1 MNLKVVSNFLGS
13 LHPCPRVLATDSGT
27 PRLLTLVLTENAN
40 FFVFSSFIWIFIV
53 SLQPISDFIII
64 PNNMKQRLLIIL
76 LTLLTTMTAR
86 AQGVTPIEV
95 NDFDGLKTA
104 IESAKSSKP
113 VSVVMTA
120 DITQTGL
127 IQVVNEEGSIVSLDL
142 NGHECNSVFQF
153 LNTNVSF
160 TITDN
165 SAEEDGS
172 IKADWTNQIPI
183 DIEASG
189 CSLTITGG
197 NIIAVAGVPC
207 IKVDAS
213 DCNLTMT
220 GVTLTSPGWSGNG
233 VVEFTTS
240 SNDCKFTMSGG
251 KISGGKYS
259 IDLNPDGNNTFIV
272 SGNPVFE
279 GSDLQISNVRMSN
292 NPIEINGTLGT
303 TTKISIYLKDIVGF
317 FDNPLTSGL
326 GLDNE
331 VPNGLATNFSI
342 NGNSDLGIVA
352 YAGELYL
359 GQMLATNDAGGTL
372 GKWCSYYNSTYNMRA
387 CSGVT
392 AYKAKINAAKTGVVL
407 TELFTDGGIIE
418 KNQGVLLKSDGDVVL
433 MNTDDDADGDYTGNK
448 LMGADDDADQ
458 GENDGKCYVL
468 SKVDDTFGFFLLE
481 SGVQTKAHKA
491 YLIDD
496 VSAGA
501 RGFLSISSG
510 DATAIDNTKG
520 ADAVVSSTWY
530 TLDGRR
536 LQGKPKEKGVY
547 ARGGQKFI
555 VK

>member
-1 MNLKVVSNFLGS
+1 
-13 LHPCPRVLATDSGT
+13 
-27 PRLLTLVLTENAN
+27 
-40 FFVFSSFIWIFIV
+40 
-53 SLQPISDFIII
+53 
-64 PNNMKQRLLIIL
+64 MKQRLFIIL
-76 LTLLTTMTAR
+76 MTLLTTMTAK
-86 AQGVTPIEV
+86 AQDVTPIGV
-95 NDFDGLKTA
+95 DNFNGLKTA
-104 IESAKSSKP
+104 IESANSSAP
-113 VSVVMTA
+113 VSVVMNA
-120 DITQTGL
+120 NINQNGL
-127 IQVVNEEGSIVSLDL
+127 INVANEDGSIVILDL
-142 NGHECNSVFQF
+142 NGHECNSGFMF
-153 LNTNVSF
+153 TKANVSF

-165 SAEEDGS
+165 SEEKNGS
-172 IKADWTNQIPI
+172 VKLSWFNPRIPF
-183 DIEASG
+183 DIEAPG
-189 CSLTITGG
+189 CSLIITGG
-197 NIIAVAGVPC
+197 NINAESGEPC

-220 GVTLTSPGWSGNG
+220 GGTLTSQPWSSNG
-233 VVEFTTS
+233 VVEFTNS
-240 SNDCKFTMSGG
+240 SNNCKFTMSGG

-259 IDLNPDGNNTFIV
+259 IDLNPGSDNTFIV

-279 GSDLQISNVRMSN
+279 GNDTQKSNVKMSKS
-292 NPIEINGTLGT
+292 PIKIDGPLAT
-303 TTKISIYLKDIVGF
+303 TTKISIYVEDIVGF

-331 VPNGLATNFSI
+331 VPNGSATNFNI

-433 MNTDDDADGDYTGNK
+433 MNTYDDADGDYTGNK
-448 LMGADDDADQ
+448 LTGADVDADQ

-547 ARGGQKFI
+547 VRGGQKFI

>member
-1 MNLKVVSNFLGS
+1 
-13 LHPCPRVLATDSGT
+13 
-27 PRLLTLVLTENAN
+27 
-40 FFVFSSFIWIFIV
+40 
-53 SLQPISDFIII
+53 
-64 PNNMKQRLLIIL
+64 MKQRLLIIL
-76 LTLLTTMTAR
+76 MTLLLTAMTAG
-86 AQGVTPIEV
+86 AQGVRPIEV
-95 NDFDGLKTA
+95 IDFNGLKTA
-104 IESAKSSKP
+104 IESATSSGP

-127 IQVVNEEGSIVSLDL
+127 IQVASEEGSIVSLDL
-142 NGHECNSVFQF
+142 NGHECNSGFQF
-153 LNTNVSF
+153 NRSYVSF

-165 SAEEDGS
+165 SAAKNGS
-172 IKADWTNQIPI
+172 IKAGWEYPTIPI
-183 DIEASG
+183 DIVAPG
-189 CSLTITGG
+189 CSLTITGV
-197 NIIAVAGVPC
+197 NIKAEAGVPC
-207 IKVDAS
+207 IKVEAS

-220 GVTLTSPGWSGNG
+220 GVTLTSPGWSTNG
-233 VVEFTTS
+233 VVDFTNAY
-240 SNDCKFTMSGG
+240 SNCKFTMSGG
-251 KISGGKYS
+251 KISGGWNYS
-259 IDLNPDGNNTFIV
+259 IDLNPDSDNTFIM

-279 GSDLQISNVRMSN
+279 DFQKSNVRMSN
-292 NPIEINGTLGT
+292 NPIMIDGPLAT
-303 TTKISIYLKDIVGF
+303 TTKIIIYGENI
-317 FDNPLTSGL
+317 DNFIGKPLTQGL
-326 GLDNE
+326 KLDNE
-331 VPNGLATNFSI
+331 VPNGSATNFSI

-359 GQMLATNDAGGTL
+359 GQMMATNDAGGTL
-372 GKWCSYYNSTYNMRA
+372 GKWCSYYNSSDNMRA
-387 CSGVT
+387 CTGVT

-407 TELFTDGGIIE
+407 TELFTDGGVIE

-448 LMGADDDADQ
+448 LTGADDDADQ

-468 SKVDDTFGFFLLE
+468 SKVEDTFGFFLLE

-501 RGFLSISSG
+501 RRFLGISSG
-510 DATAIDNTKG
+510 DATAIDNTKW

-547 ARGGQKFI
+547 VRGGQKFI

>member
-1 MNLKVVSNFLGS
+1 
-13 LHPCPRVLATDSGT
+13 
-27 PRLLTLVLTENAN
+27 
-40 FFVFSSFIWIFIV
+40 
-53 SLQPISDFIII
+53 
-64 PNNMKQRLLIIL
+64 MKQRLLIIL
-76 LTLLTTMTAR
+76 LTLLTTMTAG

-95 NDFDGLKTA
+95 IDFNGLKTA
-104 IESAKSSKP
+104 IESATSSKP

-127 IQVVNEEGSIVSLDL
+127 IQVANEEGSIVSLDL
-142 NGHECNSVFQF
+142 NGHECNSGFMF
-153 LNTNVSF
+153 TRTNVSF

-165 SAEEDGS
+165 SAEKDGS
-172 IKADWTNQIPI
+172 IKAGWTNPTIPI
-183 DIEASG
+183 DIAASG

-197 NIIAVAGVPC
+197 NIKAEAGVPC

-213 DCNLTMT
+213 DCYLTMT
-220 GVTLTSPGWSGNG
+220 GGTLTSPGWSSNG
-233 VVEFTTS
+233 VVEFTGA

-251 KISGGKYS
+251 KISGGINYS
-259 IDLNPDGNNTFIV
+259 IDLNPGSDNTFIM

-279 GSDLQISNVRMSN
+279 DFQKSNVRMSN
-292 NPIEINGTLGT
+292 NPIMIDGPLAT
-303 TTKISIYLKDIVGF
+303 TTKIIIYGENIDNFV
-317 FDNPLTSGL
+317 DNPLTQGL
-326 GLDNE
+326 GLDDE
-331 VPNGLATNFSI
+331 VPNGSAANFSI
-342 NGNSDLGIVA
+342 SGDSNLGIMA
-352 YAGELYL
+352 YDGELYL
-359 GQMLATNDAGGTL
+359 GRMMATNDAGGTL
-372 GKWCSYYNSTYNMRA
+372 GKWCSYYNSIDNMRA

-407 TELFTDGGIIE
+407 TELFTDGGVIE

-433 MNTDDDADGDYTGNK
+433 MNTGDDADGDYTGNK
-448 LMGADDDADQ
+448 LTGADVDADQ

-496 VSAGA
+496 VSAGS

-536 LQGKPKEKGVY
+536 LQCKPKEKGVY
-547 ARGGQKFI
+547 VRGGQKFI

>member
-1 MNLKVVSNFLGS
+1 
-13 LHPCPRVLATDSGT
+13 
-27 PRLLTLVLTENAN
+27 
-40 FFVFSSFIWIFIV
+40 
-53 SLQPISDFIII
+53 
-64 PNNMKQRLLIIL
+64 MKQRLLIIL

-86 AQGVTPIEV
+86 AQGVTPVEV
-95 NDFDGLKTA
+95 NNLNGLKTA
-104 IESAKSSKP
+104 IESATSSEP
-113 VSVVMTA
+113 VSVVMTEN
-120 DITQTGL
+120 ITQTDL
-127 IQVVNEEGSIVSLDL
+127 IYVANEDGSIVSLDL
-142 NGHECNSVFQF
+142 NGHECNSGFMF
-153 LNTNVSF
+153 TKANVSF

-165 SAEEDGS
+165 SAGKNGS
-172 IKADWTNQIPI
+172 IKAGWADPTIPI
-183 DIEASG
+183 DIAAPG
-189 CSLTITGG
+189 CSLTITGV
-197 NIIAVAGVPC
+197 NIKAEFQPC

-220 GVTLTSPGWSGNG
+220 GGTLTSPGWSGNG

-279 GSDLQISNVRMSN
+279 GNDTQKSNVRMSKS
-292 NPIEINGTLGT
+292 PIKIDGPLGT
-303 TTKISIYLKDIVGF
+303 TTKISIYVEDIDNF

-331 VPNGLATNFSI
+331 VPNGSATNFSI
-342 NGNSDLGIVA
+342 SGDSNLGIMA
-352 YAGELYL
+352 YMDELYL
-359 GQMLATNDAGGTL
+359 GQMMATNDAGGTL

-407 TELFTDGGIIE
+407 TELFTDGGVIE

-433 MNTDDDADGDYTGNK
+433 MNTYYDADGDYTGNK
-448 LMGADDDADQ
+448 LTGADVDADQ

-547 ARGGQKFI
+547 VRGGQKFI

>member
-1 MNLKVVSNFLGS
+1 
-13 LHPCPRVLATDSGT
+13 
-27 PRLLTLVLTENAN
+27 
-40 FFVFSSFIWIFIV
+40 
-53 SLQPISDFIII
+53 
-64 PNNMKQRLLIIL
+64 MKQRLLIIL

-95 NDFDGLKTA
+95 NDLNGLTTA
-104 IESAKSSKP
+104 IESATSSEP

-127 IQVVNEEGSIVSLDL
+127 IQVANEEGSIVSLDL

-160 TITDN
+160 NITDN
-165 SAEEDGS
+165 SAEKDGS

-183 DIEASG
+183 DIAASG

-207 IKVDAS
+207 IKVDNS

-220 GVTLTSPGWSGNG
+220 GVTLTSPSWSNYG
-233 VVEFTTS
+233 VVEFTGAS
-240 SNDCKFTMSGG
+240 SNCEFTMSGG
-251 KISGGKYS
+251 KIIGGQNYS
-259 IDLNPDGNNTFIV
+259 IDLNPGSDNTFIM

-279 GSDLQISNVRMSN
+279 DFKKSNVRMSN
-292 NPIEINGTLGT
+292 NPIIIDGPLAT
-303 TTKISIYLKDIVGF
+303 TTKIIIYGENI
-317 FDNPLTSGL
+317 DNFIGKPLTQGL
-326 GLDNE
+326 EPVDKD
-331 VPNGLATNFSI
+331 PNGSAANFSI
-342 NGNSDLGIVA
+342 SGDSNLGIMA
-352 YAGELYL
+352 YKGELYL
-359 GQMLATNDAGGTL
+359 GQMMATNDAGGTL
-372 GKWCSYYNSTYNMRA
+372 GKWCSYYNSSDNMRA

-448 LMGADDDADQ
+448 LTGADDDADQ

-468 SKVDDTFGFFLLE
+468 SKVDGTFGFFLLE

-496 VSAGA
+496 VSAGS

-536 LQGKPKEKGVY
+536 LQCKPKEKGVY
-547 ARGGQKFI
+547 VRGGQKFI

>member
-1 MNLKVVSNFLGS
+1 
-13 LHPCPRVLATDSGT
+13 
-27 PRLLTLVLTENAN
+27 
-40 FFVFSSFIWIFIV
+40 
-53 SLQPISDFIII
+53 
-64 PNNMKQRLLIIL
+64 MKQRLLIIL

-95 NDFDGLKTA
+95 NDLNGLKTA
-104 IESAKSSKP
+104 IESATSSEP
-113 VSVVMTA
+113 VSVVMTEN
-120 DITQTGL
+120 ITQTDL
-127 IQVVNEEGSIVSLDL
+127 IYVANEDGSIVSLDL
-142 NGHECNSVFQF
+142 NGHECNSVFRF
-153 LNTNVSF
+153 TRANVSF

-165 SAEEDGS
+165 SAGKNGS
-172 IKADWTNQIPI
+172 IKAGWADPTIPI
-183 DIEASG
+183 DIAAPG
-189 CSLTITGG
+189 CSLTITGV
-197 NIIAVAGVPC
+197 NIKAEIQPC
-207 IKVDAS
+207 IKVDAT

-220 GVTLTSPGWSGNG
+220 GVTLTSPSWLTPG

-251 KISGGKYS
+251 KISGGLNYS
-259 IDLNPDGNNTFIV
+259 IDLYPGSDNTFIM

-279 GSDLQISNVRMSN
+279 GNDTQISNVRMSKS
-292 NPIEINGTLGT
+292 PIKINGPLGT
-303 TTKISIYLKDIVGF
+303 TTKISIYVEDIDNF
-317 FDNPLTSGL
+317 IDNPLTSGL

-331 VPNGLATNFSI
+331 VPNGSATNFSI

-407 TELFTDGGIIE
+407 TELFTDGGVIE

-433 MNTDDDADGDYTGNK
+433 LMNTYGDADGDYTGNK
-448 LMGADDDADQ
+448 LTGADVDADQ
-458 GENDGKCYVL
+458 GENEGKCYVL

-520 ADAVVSSTWY
+520 ADTVVSSTWY

-547 ARGGQKFI
+547 VRGGQKFI

>member
-1 MNLKVVSNFLGS
+1 
-13 LHPCPRVLATDSGT
+13 
-27 PRLLTLVLTENAN
+27 
-40 FFVFSSFIWIFIV
+40 
-53 SLQPISDFIII
+53 
-64 PNNMKQRLLIIL
+64 MKQRLLIIL

-86 AQGVTPIEV
+86 AQGVTPVEV
-95 NDFDGLKTA
+95 NNFEELKTA
-104 IESAKSSKP
+104 IESVNSSEP
-113 VSVVMTA
+113 VSVVMMA
-120 DITQTGL
+120 NITQTGL
-127 IQVVNEEGSIVSLDL
+127 IQVANEDGSIVSLDL
-142 NGHECNSVFQF
+142 NGHECNSGFMF
-153 LNTNVSF
+153 TKANVSF

-165 SAEEDGS
+165 SAGKNGS
-172 IKADWTNQIPI
+172 VKLSWFNPRIPF
-183 DIEASG
+183 DIEAPG
-189 CSLTITGG
+189 CSLIITGG
-197 NIIAVAGVPC
+197 NINAESGEPC
-207 IKVDAS
+207 IEVDAS

-220 GVTLTSPGWSGNG
+220 GGTLTSPGWSSNG
-233 VVEFTTS
+233 VVEFTNS
-240 SNDCKFTMSGG
+240 SNNCKFTMSGG
-251 KISGGKYS
+251 KISGGINYS
-259 IDLNPDGNNTFIV
+259 IDLNPVSDNTFIM

-279 GSDLQISNVRMSN
+279 DFQKSNVRMSN
-292 NPIEINGTLGT
+292 NPIIIDGPLAT
-303 TTKISIYLKDIVGF
+303 TTKIIIYGEDIDNF
-317 FDNPLTSGL
+317 FDYPLTSGL

-331 VPNGLATNFSI
+331 VPNGSATNFSI

-359 GQMLATNDAGGTL
+359 GQMMATNDAGGTL

-407 TELFTDGGIIE
+407 TELFTDGGVIE
-418 KNQGVLLKSDGDVVL
+418 KNQGVLLKSDGVVVL
-433 MNTDDDADGDYTGNK
+433 MNTYYDADGDYTGNK
-448 LMGADDDADQ
+448 LTGADVDADQ

-547 ARGGQKFI
+547 VRGGQKFI

>member
-1 MNLKVVSNFLGS
+1 
-13 LHPCPRVLATDSGT
+13 
-27 PRLLTLVLTENAN
+27 
-40 FFVFSSFIWIFIV
+40 
-53 SLQPISDFIII
+53 
-64 PNNMKQRLLIIL
+64 MKQRLFIIL
-76 LTLLTTMTAR
+76 MTLLTTMTAK
-86 AQGVTPIEV
+86 AQDVTPIGV
-95 NDFDGLKTA
+95 DDFNGLKTA
-104 IESAKSSKP
+104 IESANSSAP
-113 VSVVMTA
+113 VSVVMNA
-120 DITQTGL
+120 NINQNGL
-127 IQVVNEEGSIVSLDL
+127 INVANEDGSIVILDL
-142 NGHECNSVFQF
+142 NGHECNSGFMF
-153 LNTNVSF
+153 TNANVSF

-165 SAEEDGS
+165 SEGKNGS
-172 IKADWTNQIPI
+172 VKLSWFNPRIPF
-183 DIEASG
+183 DIEAPG
-189 CSLTITGG
+189 CSLIITGG
-197 NIIAVAGVPC
+197 NINAESGEPC

-220 GVTLTSPGWSGNG
+220 GGTLTSPNWSSNG
-233 VVEFTTS
+233 VVEFTAATD
-240 SNDCKFTMSGG
+240 NCEFTMSGG
-251 KISGGKYS
+251 KISGGIDYS
-259 IDLNPDGNNTFIV
+259 IDLNPNSYNTFIV
-272 SGNPVFE
+272 SGSPVIE
-279 GSDLQISNVRMSN
+279 GNDTQKSNVKMSKS
-292 NPIEINGTLGT
+292 PIKIDGPLAT
-303 TTKISIYLKDIVGF
+303 TTKISIYVEDIVGF

-331 VPNGLATNFSI
+331 VPNGSATNFSI

-372 GKWCSYYNSTYNMRA
+372 GKWCSYYNSTYNMRT

-433 MNTDDDADGDYTGNK
+433 MNTNDDADGDYTGNK
-448 LMGADDDADQ
+448 LTGVDVDADQ

-501 RGFLSISSG
+501 RGFLGISSG

-520 ADAVVSSTWY
+520 ADVGVSSAWY

-536 LQGKPKEKGVY
+536 LQGEPKEKGVY
-547 ARGGQKFI
+547 VRGGQKFI
-555 VK
+555 IK

>member
-1 MNLKVVSNFLGS
+1 
-13 LHPCPRVLATDSGT
+13 
-27 PRLLTLVLTENAN
+27 
-40 FFVFSSFIWIFIV
+40 
-53 SLQPISDFIII
+53 
-64 PNNMKQRLLIIL
+64 MKQRLLFIL

-86 AQGVTPIEV
+86 AQGVTPVEV
-95 NDFDGLKTA
+95 NNLNGLKTA
-104 IESAKSSKP
+104 IESATSSEP
-113 VSVVMTA
+113 VSVVMTEN
-120 DITQTGL
+120 ITQTDL
-127 IQVVNEEGSIVSLDL
+127 IYVANEDGSIVSLDL
-142 NGHECNSVFQF
+142 NGHECNSGFMF
-153 LNTNVSF
+153 TKANVSF

-165 SAEEDGS
+165 SAGKNGS
-172 IKADWTNQIPI
+172 VKLSWFNPRIPF
-183 DIEASG
+183 DIEAPG
-189 CSLTITGG
+189 CSLIITGG
-197 NIIAVAGVPC
+197 NINAESGEPC
-207 IKVDAS
+207 IEVDAF

-220 GVTLTSPGWSGNG
+220 GGTLTSPGWSSNG
-233 VVEFTTS
+233 VVKFTTS

-279 GSDLQISNVRMSN
+279 GSDTQISNVRMSKS
-292 NPIEINGTLGT
+292 PIEINGTLGT
-303 TTKISIYLKDIVGF
+303 TTKISIYVEDIDNYIG
-317 FDNPLTSGL
+317 NPLTQGL
-326 GLDNE
+326 GLDDKD
-331 VPNGLATNFSI
+331 PNGSAANFSI
-342 NGNSDLGIVA
+342 SGDSNLGIMA
-352 YAGELYL
+352 YMDELYL
-359 GQMLATNDAGGTL
+359 GQMMATNDAGGTL

-433 MNTDDDADGDYTGNK
+433 LMNTYGDADGDYTGNK
-448 LMGADDDADQ
+448 LTGADVDADQ

-547 ARGGQKFI
+547 VRGGQKFI

>member
-1 MNLKVVSNFLGS
+1 
-13 LHPCPRVLATDSGT
+13 
-27 PRLLTLVLTENAN
+27 
-40 FFVFSSFIWIFIV
+40 
-53 SLQPISDFIII
+53 
-64 PNNMKQRLLIIL
+64 MKQRLLIIL
-76 LTLLTTMTAR
+76 MTLLLTAMTAG
-86 AQGVTPIEV
+86 AQGVTPIAV
-95 NDFDGLKTA
+95 SDFNGLKTA
-104 IESAKSSKP
+104 IELATSSGP

-127 IQVVNEEGSIVSLDL
+127 IQVANEEGSIVSLDL
-142 NGHECNSVFQF
+142 NGHECNSGFIF
-153 LNTNVSF
+153 YNSNVSF

-165 SAEEDGS
+165 SAAKDGS
-172 IKADWTNQIPI
+172 IKAGWTNPTIPI
-183 DIEASG
+183 DIVAPG
-189 CSLTITGG
+189 CSLTITGV
-197 NIIAVAGVPC
+197 NIKAEAGVPC
-207 IKVDAS
+207 IKVEAS

-220 GVTLTSPGWSGNG
+220 GVTLTSPGWSNNG
-233 VVEFTTS
+233 VVEFTGAS
-240 SNDCKFTMSGG
+240 SNCEFTMSGG
-251 KISGGKYS
+251 KISGGNYS
-259 IDLNPDGNNTFIV
+259 IDLNPDDYNTFIV

-303 TTKISIYLKDIVGF
+303 TTKISIYRENFVGF

-331 VPNGLATNFSI
+331 VPNGSATNFSI
-342 NGNSDLGIVA
+342 SGGSNLGIVA

-359 GQMLATNDAGGTL
+359 GQMMATNDAGGTL

-407 TELFTDGGIIE
+407 TELFTDGGVIE

-448 LMGADDDADQ
+448 LTGADVDADQ

-468 SKVDDTFGFFLLE
+468 SKVGDTFGFFLLE

-491 YLIDD
+491 YLIDG

-501 RGFLSISSG
+501 RRFLGISSG

-547 ARGGQKFI
+547 VRGGQKFI